1 MEHKRNNAAKFAF
14 FYMLS
19 LVALIFMALSS
30 GMIIFQI
37 INKLILDP
45 INQFSGRFSTDALKF
60 AISAIIISTP
70 IYFLITRQI
79 FKNLFSGELDENSG
93 IRKWLTYFILLISSV
108 VMIGWFIATINSF
121 LDGELTS
128 KFILKSL
135 TAIGI
140 AAIIFSFYFYD
151 IKREGIKDKKDKTIK
166 LYLICSLTAVI
177 AVFVASLFFVE
188 SPRETRDRKMDEKVL
203 SQFSRIDSAVQE
215 YFRVN
220 EKLPENK
227 DELKEEIEY
236 LTEKDFVNPFTEESF
251 DYKLKATTTYE
262 LCDTF
267 LTSNI
272 EEDRDD
278 RIPYKELWPHKT
290 GYQCLDRTIT
300 KNDKGLIEPIPGEE
314 PIIIK

>member
-1 MEHKRNNAAKFAF
+1 MEHIKNNAAKFAF

-37 INKLILDP
+37 INKLIADP

-60 AISAIIISTP
+60 AISAIIIATP

-140 AAIIFSFYFYD
+140 AGVIFSFYFYD
-151 IKREGIKDKKDKTIK
+151 IKREGIKERKDNIIK
-166 LYLICSLTAVI
+166 IYFISSLVAVVAI
-177 AVFVASLFFVE
+177 FVSSLFFVE
-188 SPRETRDRKMDEKVL
+188 SPTETRNRRLDEAVL
-203 SQFSRIDSAVQE
+203 QKFNEVDSAINSYYADNDV
-215 YFRVN
+215 
-220 EKLPENK
+220 LPENL
-227 DELKEEIEY
+227 DVLVSEIIF
-236 LTEKDFVNPFTEESF
+236 LTEDGIKNPATKERF
-251 DYKLKATTTYE
+251 DYNVKNETTYE
-262 LCDTF
+262 LCANF

-272 EEDRDD
+272 SNENERY
-278 RIPYKELWPHKT
+278 PAYKDLWPHES
-290 GYQCLDRTIT
+290 GYQCLKQKVRKDVINEMDLRL
-300 KNDKGLIEPIPGEE
+300 KEQ
-314 PIIIK
+314 

>member
-1 MEHKRNNAAKFAF
+1 MEHKKSNAAKFAF

-37 INKLILDP
+37 INKLIADP
-45 INQFSGRFSTDALKF
+45 INQFSGRFSTEALKF
-60 AISAIIISTP
+60 AISAIIIATP

-93 IRKWLTYFILLISSV
+93 IRKWLTYFILLVSSV

-140 AAIIFSFYFYD
+140 AAIVFSFYFYD
-151 IKREGIKDKKDKTIK
+151 IKREGVKEKKDKIIR
-166 LYLICSLTAVI
+166 LYFVASLVAVI
-177 AVFVASLFFVE
+177 AVFISSLFFVE
-188 SPRETRDRKMDEKVL
+188 SPGETRDRKMDEKVL
-203 SQFSRIDSAVQE
+203 SQFNKIDGAVNQ
-215 YFRVN
+215 YFKIH
-220 EKLPENK
+220 EDLPENFK
-227 DELKEEIEY
+227 VLQGEFEY
-236 LTEKDFVNPFTEESF
+236 LVDKDFVNPFTNKTF
-251 DYKLKATTTYE
+251 DYNLKSTTTYE

-267 LTSNI
+267 LASNI
-272 EEDRDD
+272 EEETEDYRE
-278 RIPYKELWPHKT
+278 YKELWPHGA
-290 GYQCLDRTIT
+290 GYQCLDKTII
-300 KNDKGLIEPIPGEE
+300 KNGKEIINRIPGEE
-314 PIIIK
+314 PIIIR